1 MTRISCAAAAL
12 VAALSI
18 GCSGSEGGAP
28 TAPTPAPSTP
38 TSGGGAPPTTSS
50 CAPAAPSNLRVTVN
64 VSERVFTWNSV
75 SNAQDYF
82 IQIAKTG
89 SSDPFLVDTNTSQTT
104 YTWNGQ
110 SPGNYWA
117 RVYARNSCG
126 SSPNSESISFN

>member
-1 MTRISCAAAAL
+1 
-12 VAALSI
+12 
-18 GCSGSEGGAP
+18 
-28 TAPTPAPSTP
+28 
-38 TSGGGAPPTTSS
+38 
-50 CAPAAPSNLRVTVN
+50 VTVN
-64 VSERVFTWNSV
+64 VSVRTFTWNAV

-104 YTWNGQ
+104 YTWSGQ

-126 SSPNSESISFN
+126 SSPNSEVINFN